1 VPEHRIQ
8 QSLSRKC
15 TLGALNFCRLV
26 DRAEPLTP
34 SSSSETAR
42 VEAPMAAQ
50 KEGIVP
56 EAQAQEKRV
65 EPPVPLGAIGDIMS
79 LCADIG
85 RANEVRP

>member
-1 VPEHRIQ
+1 
-8 QSLSRKC
+8 
-15 TLGALNFCRLV
+15 
-26 DRAEPLTP
+26 
-34 SSSSETAR
+34 
-42 VEAPMAAQ
+42 MAAQ